1 MSSSDRFCGLWLC
14 TFAVAAKLSPCK
26 NRQPTNE
33 GNNDKCLGELFLKSF
48 NLFYFKLLIA
58 PFLRHNGT
66 ATAEVC
72 RRNWNE
78 NYDFIGRLLPW
89 FPAFDWSPDKI
100 KSINFPLSDWQL
112 LKTNHRRNFP
122 TSKHMHITPRQSEY
136 YRTKMWLHKYSVEC
150 HFESIARW

>member
-1 MSSSDRFCGLWLC
+1 MILCIWRLGINGLHH
-14 TFAVAAKLSPCK
+14 
-26 NRQPTNE
+26 
-33 GNNDKCLGELFLKSF
+33 NDKCLGELFLKSF

-66 ATAEVC
+66 ATAGVC

-78 NYDFIGRLLPW
+78 NYDFIGRLVPW

-112 LKTNHRRNFP
+112 LKTNQLHNFP
-122 TSKHMHITPRQSEY
+122 TILTLGSKDPRERPGNMEHSQFSDGLVIIRIDLLICY
-136 YRTKMWLHKYSVEC
+136 LPWLFLCMRV
-150 HFESIARW
+150 